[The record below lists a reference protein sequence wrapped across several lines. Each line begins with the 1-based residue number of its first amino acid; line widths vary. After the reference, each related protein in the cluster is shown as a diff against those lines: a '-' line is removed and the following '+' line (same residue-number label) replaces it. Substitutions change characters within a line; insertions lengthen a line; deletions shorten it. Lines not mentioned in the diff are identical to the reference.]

1 MLYIIIA
8 VFLLGLTAAMFGN
21 IHNRRLQKKIDD
33 GTIESL
39 PDVKA
44 PDPGCCGAHEICE
57 KESLLAAVSKEIEYY
72 DDEELD
78 EFRNRPSDQYTE
90 EEITRFSEVFYTLAP
105 TEVAGWVRSLQLR
118 GILLPDPLKD
128 EVILVIGERR
138 SFSTKKKVSP

>member
-8 VFLLGLTAAMFGN
+8 VLLLGLTAAMFGS

-39 PDVKA
+39 PNVKA
-44 PDPGCCGAHEICE
+44 PDPECCGAHEICE

-78 EFRNRPSDQYTE
+78 EFRNRPADQYTE

-105 TEVAGWVRSLQLR
+105 AEVAGWVRSLQLR

-128 EVILVIGERR
+128 EIILVIGERR
-138 SFSTKKKVSP
+138 AFSIKKKVSS